1 MNTGDFRPYTESGN
15 YETPCKRLQRLD
27 SICSTRSGGS
37 LDDERCLNSNRED
50 LDQAMSEQ
58 FVALLGLPLPHTL
71 PVKLISKAIKI
82 LRVCKYGVDD
92 ISAVLAITYFHHK
105 RFISTLSRE
114 MSITERSFL
123 ILAQMYIAHCYLLD
137 ECCKVSNWHR
147 FLFVGYCDLPSLN
160 RAIMKI
166 LTKMDYHLSVDP
178 SDIEEL
184 SALILFPEER
194 IYTQHS

>member
-1 MNTGDFRPYTESGN
+1 MNTSAFRPNTELG
-15 YETPCKRLQRLD
+15 EQGTDCKRLQRLD

-37 LDDERCLNSNRED
+37 LDDEHSHRED
-50 LDQAMSEQ
+50 LDQVMSEQ
-58 FVALLGLPLPHTL
+58 FVSLLGLPVPHTL
-71 PVKLISKAIKI
+71 PVKLIAKAIKI

-105 RFISTLSRE
+105 RFISTISRE
-114 MSITERSFL
+114 MTITERSFL
-123 ILAQMYIAHCYLLD
+123 ILAQVYISHCYLLD

-147 FLFVGYCDLPSLN
+147 YLFVGYCDLPSLN

-178 SDIEEL
+178 NDIEEL
-184 SALILFPEER
+184 SALFLFPEER